1 MVIEDG
7 LSRDSTLKYS
17 WGVVKLK
24 EMIYLLKAIIKLF
37 TLLEYLWLFC
47 ISIKVKN
54 KIIVGE

>member
-7 LSRDSTLKYS
+7 LSRDSILKYS
-17 WGVVKLK
+17 WGVAKLK

>member
-7 LSRDSTLKYS
+7 LSRDSILKYS
-17 WGVVKLK
+17 WGVAKLK
-24 EMIYLLKAIIKLF
+24 EMIYLLKAVIKLF

-54 KIIVGE
+54 KIIAGE